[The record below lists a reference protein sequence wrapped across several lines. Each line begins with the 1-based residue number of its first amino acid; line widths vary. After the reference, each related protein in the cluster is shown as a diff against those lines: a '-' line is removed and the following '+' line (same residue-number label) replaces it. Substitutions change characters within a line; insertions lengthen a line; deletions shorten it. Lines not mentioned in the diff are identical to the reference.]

1 MCATC
6 HMVPPCGTW
15 ISSGQEH
22 EHLKQLKRRH
32 AELVKASK
40 QVRASVTHHVESP
53 IRCVKKAMTDKIP
66 LNATITVVCCSL
78 GDHPMF
84 AEVLT
89 R

>member
-1 MCATC
+1 VC
-6 HMVPPCGTW
+6 HMPPCGTW

-40 QVRASVTHHVESP
+40 QVRASVTVPRHVESP
-53 IRCVKKAMTDKIP
+53 ISCVKKAMTDKIP
-66 LNATITVVCCSL
+66 LNATNTVVCCRL
-78 GDHPMF
+78 RDHPMF